1 MKAIV
6 ALSGGMDS
14 CTVLAEAIYQHGKD
28 QVEAVGF
35 TYGSKHNSIE
45 NRQARLVAE
54 DMGVPFILID
64 ISTAMAQ
71 FESNLLKTGG
81 PVPEGHYH
89 ESNMSETVVP
99 GRNLIFISVLTGL
112 AWSKGASEIWLGL
125 HQGDHHIYADCRPVF
140 FNAMNAAVIAGSDER
155 VRLVAPYLYGDKSSI
170 IKRGL
175 ELGVKYGMTRTCYN
189 DGEIACGKCG
199 ACGERLE
206 AFAANEIEDPLPY
219 FSRVLP
225 VKKA

>member
-14 CTVLAEAIYQHGKD
+14 TTVLAEIIYQHGKD
-28 QVEAVGF
+28 QVEAIGF
-35 TYGSKHNSIE
+35 TYGSKHNKIE
-45 NRQARLVAE
+45 NQQAKLISD
-54 DMGVPFILID
+54 DMGVPFTLVD
-64 ISTAMAQ
+64 LTTVMTQ
-71 FESNLLKTGG
+71 FKSNLLKTGG

-140 FNAMNAAVIAGSDER
+140 FNAMNAAVISGSDER
-155 VRLVAPYLYGDKSSI
+155 VKLVAPYLYGDKTSI

-175 ELGVKYGMTRTCYN
+175 ELGVKYEMTRTCYTE
-189 DGEIACGKCG
+189 DEIADGKCG
-199 ACGERLE
+199 ACQERLE
-206 AFAANEIEDPLPY
+206 AFAANGITDPLQY
-219 FSRVLP
+219 ITRELIE
-225 VKKA
+225 KKV